1 MLAKDL
7 GSAYDRIITLMCLVV
22 ICHHTVIKTN
32 ILHFYSL
39 WEKIMISHC
48 LKAHHSDSYGC
59 LFSLRYHSASTYS
72 LQRQQTTAKIMCIC
86 VWRLGCRGPS
96 GNGPLSLVENK
107 SPTTWRLL
115 SSLKLSFSICEVF
128 GKLFCLWAVSD
139 MMILSL
145 IYSGFVFGKA
155 RLNP

>member
-48 LKAHHSDSYGC
+48 LKAHHLDYSVCDTILPPLTHYRDSKQLPRLCAYVVGDWGAGGLLGMDLLVLLKTSLPPPGDFFQVSSSHSLFVKCMVSCFACGLC
-59 LFSLRYHSASTYS
+59 L
-72 LQRQQTTAKIMCIC
+72 I
-86 VWRLGCRGPS
+86 
-96 GNGPLSLVENK
+96 
-107 SPTTWRLL
+107 
-115 SSLKLSFSICEVF
+115 
-128 GKLFCLWAVSD
+128 
-139 MMILSL
+139 
-145 IYSGFVFGKA
+145 
-155 RLNP
+155 